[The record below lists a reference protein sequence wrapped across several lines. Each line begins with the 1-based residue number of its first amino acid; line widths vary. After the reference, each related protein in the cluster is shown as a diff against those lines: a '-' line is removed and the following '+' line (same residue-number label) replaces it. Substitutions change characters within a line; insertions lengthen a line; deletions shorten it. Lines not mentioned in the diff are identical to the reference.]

1 MQNCTTL
8 YTIFITVMV
17 NKNWRNFY
25 LTRALNVFI
34 RRCPGLRHPQQG
46 VLHDL
51 DVSDGTVALG
61 ILLGALTD
69 ALVVTAHVL
78 PLSIAHDIAQS

>member
-1 MQNCTTL
+1 MQYCSSHCV
-8 YTIFITVMV
+8 YMTVTV
-17 NKNWRNFY
+17 NKNQRDFH
-25 LTRALNVFI
+25 LTRIFKVFI
-34 RRCPGLRHPQQG
+34 RGSPGLRHPQQG

-51 DVSDGTVALG
+51 DVGDGTVALG

-78 PLSIAHDIAQS
+78 SLSVAHNVAQG